1 MARGQDAPTSTGGEL
16 NPYVQQSMQQNKQL
30 ASNRL
35 VSAIQ
40 EAGATQRQT
49 AATESQERVAGAQ
62 MATQRGMQAAQ
73 LEADDKRAAEAEIAR
88 RDDRNYNETIMKTQ
102 QDFQAKQGELEREH
116 QKAMAT
122 DDREYL
128 KEIEAKREA
137 LRRVEMAVQAR
148 LQEQTI
154 NAQLSILKAGKQQL
168 SGREK
173 AKTILDDESKKFDR
187 DKEVYELAKKR
198 VAEDVKLDK
207 RLEYPVGKSDWEKIK
222 SLHAKRGG
230 VGGLGKVLTDISP
243 LQGLYRVGK
252 TIAGEFPKNVAN
264 PTGVLQDQLDKHNS
278 KVSVENITPEKIHIL
293 ETSLQEGKITPE
305 NIRSTLGVLEGMRD
319 VLEEKRNQVSDKDKI
334 SKDFWDDSYRD
345 VIRMRDAV
353 EGLQYSQKKI
363 VGSEQETVGA
373 RVRAAL
379 GPIYQSSLGGQA
391 AKWRDM
397 TGMDFDKVFDEMTKP
412 LQVPSLLP
420 ETPNESKYEKEYRES
435 YNNTYINMYPEL
447 GTSGG
452 LE

>member
-16 NPYVQQSMQQNKQL
+16 NPYVQQSLQQSKQI

-40 EAGATQRQT
+40 EAGATQRAQT
-49 AATESQERVAGAQ
+49 GAQAQLGAAGAQ
-62 MATQRGMQAAQ
+62 AAGQMKMQAAQ
-73 LEADDKRAAEAEIAR
+73 LEADDKRAAEAEKAR

-154 NAQLSILKAGKQQL
+154 NAQLSILKAGKKQL

-173 AKTILDDESKKFDR
+173 AKTILDDESKKFDH

-198 VAEDVKLDK
+198 VAEDVKMDK
-207 RLEYPVGKSDWEKIK
+207 RLDYPVSESLRKKLSESKSKALK
-222 SLHAKRGG
+222 SGLTLSPILGVKEYLKARGEMKEVEG
-230 VGGLGKVLTDISP
+230 
-243 LQGLYRVGK
+243 
-252 TIAGEFPKNVAN
+252 VAN

-293 ETSLQEGKITPE
+293 ETSLQEGKVTPE

-363 VGSEQETVGA
+363 TGSEQETVGA

-420 ETPNESKYEKEYRES
+420 VTPGESKYEKEYRES

>member
-1 MARGQDAPTSTGGEL
+1 MARGQDTPARTGGEI
-16 NPYVQQSMQQNKQL
+16 NPYVQQSMQQSKQL

-154 NAQLSILKAGKQQL
+154 NAQLSVLKAGKKQL

-198 VAEDVKLDK
+198 VAEDVKMDK
-207 RLEYPVGKSDWEKIK
+207 RLDYPVSEVLRKKLSESKSKALK
-222 SLHAKRGG
+222 SGLTYGPIGPIRELLKVRGEMKEIEG
-230 VGGLGKVLTDISP
+230 
-243 LQGLYRVGK
+243 
-252 TIAGEFPKNVAN
+252 VAN
-264 PTGVLQDQLDKHNS
+264 PTGILQDQLDKHNS

-293 ETSLQEGKITPE
+293 ESTLQVGQLSAE
-305 NIRSTLGVLEGMRD
+305 NIRSTLGVIEGMKD
-319 VLEEKRNQVSDKDKI
+319 VLEEKRNQFSDKDKI

-353 EGLQYSQKKI
+353 EGLQYSPKKI
-363 VGSEQETVGA
+363 AGSEQETVGA

-420 ETPNESKYEKEYRES
+420 VTPGESKYEKEYRES
-435 YNNTYINMYPEL
+435 YNNMYIGMYPEL